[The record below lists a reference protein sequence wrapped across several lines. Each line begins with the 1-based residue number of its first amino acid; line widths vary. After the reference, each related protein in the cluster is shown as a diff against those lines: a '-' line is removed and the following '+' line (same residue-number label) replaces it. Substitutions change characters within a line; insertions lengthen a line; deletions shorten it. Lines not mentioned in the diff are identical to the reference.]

1 MLDTL
6 DVKILAAL
14 QDDASRPVAEI
25 ADAVALSKNACWRRI
40 KALEDAGVVT
50 RGSARIDPSAV
61 GLGVTVFVALRTSQ
75 HDEAWLQGFTEGLR
89 SIPEVI
95 EFYRLSGEV
104 DYLLKVLVSD
114 IKDYDRV
121 YKRLIAVAPLT
132 DVSSSFV
139 METIKATTVLP
150 LDRIPL

>member
-1 MLDTL
+1 MLDKL

-25 ADAVALSKNACWRRI
+25 ADAVGLSKNACWRRI
-40 KALEDAGVVT
+40 KALEGAGVVS

-61 GLGVTVFVALRTSQ
+61 GLGVTVFVALRTSH
-75 HDEAWLQGFTEGLR
+75 HDDVWLKGFINGLR
-89 SIPEVI
+89 AIPEVV

-114 IKDYDRV
+114 IGDYDRV
-121 YKRLIAVAPLT
+121 YKRLIAAAPLT
-132 DVSSSFV
+132 DVSSSFA
-139 METIKATTVLP
+139 METIKSTTALP
-150 LDRIPL
+150 LDRIEF